1 MGREQAQPLALPP
14 PACPKLSIN
23 HCGANCAHIIQRA
36 RTHTMPLTLAQ
47 AAAETGLHR
56 SSILRAIKRGAVSG
70 SRDVGGQWSIEPAE
84 LFRVFPPVVRTGDA
98 ADATRQDAQGTAA
111 LAEAQLRTAGMAVE
125 IGMLREQLTD
135 ARCERDRWCAEAS
148 AWRDQA
154 QAVTRQIADQRERRP
169 WWRRLAG

>member
-1 MGREQAQPLALPP
+1 
-14 PACPKLSIN
+14 
-23 HCGANCAHIIQRA
+23 
-36 RTHTMPLTLAQ
+36 MPLTLAQ

-70 SRDVGGQWSIEPAE
+70 SRDAGGQWSIEPAE
-84 LFRVFPPVVRTGDA
+84 LFRVFPTVVRTVPPD
-98 ADATRQDAQGTAA
+98 DATRQDAQGTAA

-154 QAVTRQIADQRERRP
+154 QAVNRQIADQREPERRP

>member
-1 MGREQAQPLALPP
+1 
-14 PACPKLSIN
+14 
-23 HCGANCAHIIQRA
+23 
-36 RTHTMPLTLAQ
+36 MPLTLAQ

-70 SRDVGGQWSIEPAE
+70 SRDAGGQWSIEPAE
-84 LFRVFPPVVRTGDA
+84 LFRVFPTVVRTVPPD
-98 ADATRQDAQGTAA
+98 DATRQDAQGTAA

-154 QAVTRQIADQRERRP
+154 QAVTRQIADQREPERRP

>member
-1 MGREQAQPLALPP
+1 
-14 PACPKLSIN
+14 
-23 HCGANCAHIIQRA
+23 
-36 RTHTMPLTLAQ
+36 MPLTLAQ

-70 SRDVGGQWSIEPAE
+70 SRDAGGQWSIEPAE
-84 LFRVFPPVVRTGDA
+84 LFRVFPTVVRTVPPD
-98 ADATRQDAQGTAA
+98 DATRQDAQGTAA

-135 ARCERDRWCAEAS
+135 ARCDRDRWCAEAS

-169 WWRRLAG
+169 WPDPPDRRQRAT